1 MSLPELTEF
10 AKLANDLLVEE
21 EERNRAR
28 IERLT
33 RYFSRV
39 NSALTFREIK
49 VSVESS
55 LIEAPAWSGASD
67 ITLNSRLINDFNN
80 GVSVANLRGL
90 NFHELSHILY
100 TPRHGSE
107 IVTWVNEKGYRRAFN
122 ALEDQ
127 RIETL
132 FTARFPSTTDWFVV
146 TILTYF
152 VNDEKQFQ
160 TSYPL
165 LRGRKYLPLAIREKS
180 RELFPFQDKL
190 DEICEIV
197 DEYRTLIYPMDTEI
211 GKVLVERFHNLID
224 SLPQHGDG
232 EGKSGNGESK
242 EGESNTVD
250 YTDLADWEKELLR
263 ETTPANPNSG
273 KPTTTILNCPFG
285 HESRPTEGIEPT
297 IHSRPQTAKN
307 QKRDSERAKQLDK
320 TIADEAKPQSQ
331 SQSNSQ
337 PQPQTESPSQEGGNS
352 AGNTGSLIE
361 ILKTAITDVM
371 DKESVAKEV
380 TEIIRVMKGLPSLSS
395 NNLEEPELAHYTKQ
409 NPDSKTLSSSLSFA
423 RELERLKAKFDPA
436 WDKYESRGKLNASR
450 FIRGDD
456 LDTVFDTWNEGR
468 EDATE
473 IECVIILDN
482 SGSMTGRKS
491 TQAYRA
497 MYAIKYAL
505 DKIGANCSVITF
517 NHETNVLYRATDRA
531 NNVIRD
537 SGATGGTNA
546 EYAVRYATKLLAESD
561 KPVKL
566 FYAITDGEWS
576 DSEVCDEEIKKL
588 SRAGV
593 LTAFAYIPDS
603 HEEMIGLTHEKAHY
617 SDVASVIN
625 NPFDL
630 VGMARTIVRNAI
642 ARRVTSN
649 S

>member
-1 MSLPELTEF
+1 MSLPEITEF
-10 AKLANDLLVEE
+10 AKLANDILLEE

-49 VSVESS
+49 VTVESS
-55 LIEAPAWSGASD
+55 SINAPAWSGASD
-67 ITLNSRLINDFNN
+67 VTLNSRLINDFNN
-80 GVSVANLRGL
+80 GVNVANLRGL

-107 IVTWVNEKGYRRAFN
+107 IVTWVNEKGYRLAFN

-146 TILTYF
+146 TVLTYF

-165 LRGRKYLPLAIREKS
+165 LRGRKYLPLEVREKS

-197 DEYRTLIYPMDTEI
+197 DDYRTLVYPLDTERA
-211 GKVLVERFHNLID
+211 KVLIERFHNLID
-224 SLPQHGDG
+224 SLPDSGNGGHGDG
-232 EGKSGNGESK
+232 GKGESK
-242 EGESNTVD
+242 DGQSNTVD
-250 YTDLADWEKELLR
+250 YNDLADWEKELL
-263 ETTPANPNSG
+263 EGAKPADPNSG
-273 KPTTTILNCPFG
+273 KATTTILNCPFG
-285 HESRPTEGIEPT
+285 HGDRPTEGIEPS
-297 IHSRPQTAKN
+297 IHSRPQTPKN

-320 TIADEAKPQSQ
+320 AIQDEAQTSQ
-331 SQSNSQ
+331 SQSKDSQ
-337 PQPQTESPSQEGGNS
+337 SPSQQGGNS
-352 AGNTGSLIE
+352 AGTTGSLTE
-361 ILKTAITDVM
+361 ILKTAISDVM
-371 DKESVAKEV
+371 DKESVANEI
-380 TEIIRVMKGLPSLSS
+380 TEIVRIMKGLPSLNT
-395 NNLEEPELAHYTKQ
+395 NNLTEPELASYTKAI
-409 NPDSKTLSSSLSFA
+409 PDSKTLATSVSFA
-423 RELERLKAKFDPA
+423 RELERLKSKFDPA
-436 WDKYESRGKLNASR
+436 WDKYESRGKLNAQR
-450 FIRGDD
+450 FVRGDD

-482 SGSMTGRKS
+482 SGSMGGNKA

-517 NHETNVLYRATDRA
+517 NHEAQTLYRATDKA
-531 NNVIRD
+531 SNYIRD
-537 SGATGGTNA
+537 NGAFGGTNA

-576 DSEVCDEEIKKL
+576 DSQVCDEEIKKL

-593 LTAFAYIPDS
+593 LTAFAYIPEYN
-603 HEEMIGLTHEKAHY
+603 EEVTLTHEKAHY
-617 SDVASVIN
+617 ADVASVIR

-649 S
+649 A

>member
-49 VSVESS
+49 VKVESS
-55 LIEAPAWSGASD
+55 SINAPAWSGASD
-67 ITLNSRLINDFNN
+67 VTLNSRLINDFNN
-80 GVSVANLRGL
+80 GVNVANLRGL

-107 IVTWVNEKGYRRAFN
+107 IVTWVNDKGYRMAFN

-146 TILTYF
+146 TVLTYF

-197 DEYRTLIYPMDTEI
+197 DDYRTLTYPLDTER
-211 GKVLVERFHNLID
+211 GKVLIERFHNLID

-232 EGKSGNGESK
+232 EGKSGDGQSGNGESK
-242 EGESNTVD
+242 TVD
-250 YTDLADWEKELLR
+250 YDSLSDEEKEQVKNA
-263 ETTPANPNSG
+263 TPADPNSG

-285 HESRPTEGIEPT
+285 HGDRPTEGIEPS
-297 IHSRPQTAKN
+297 IHSRPQTPKN

-320 TIADEAKPQSQ
+320 AIQDEAQTSQ
-331 SQSNSQ
+331 SQSKDSQ
-337 PQPQTESPSQEGGNS
+337 SPSQQGGNS
-352 AGNTGSLIE
+352 AGNTGSLTE
-361 ILKTAITDVM
+361 ILQTAISDVM
-371 DKESVAKEV
+371 DKESVANEI
-380 TEIIRVMKGLPSLSS
+380 TEIIRVMKGLPSLNT
-395 NNLEEPELAHYTKQ
+395 NNLTEPELAHYAKA
-409 NPDSKTLSSSLSFA
+409 NPDSKTLATSVSFA

-436 WDKYESRGKLNASR
+436 WDKYESRGKLNAQR
-450 FIRGDD
+450 FVRGDD

-482 SGSMTGRKS
+482 SGSMGGSKATN
-491 TQAYRA
+491 AYRA

-517 NHETNVLYRATDRA
+517 NHEAQTLYRATDKA
-531 NNVIRD
+531 NNYIRD
-537 SGATGGTNA
+537 CGAQGGTNA

-593 LTAFAYIPDS
+593 LTAFAYIPEYN
-603 HEEMIGLTHEKAHY
+603 EEVVLTHEKAHY
-617 SDVASVIN
+617 ADVASVIR

-649 S
+649 A